1 MRNFSVVK
9 VVESGFLPSLIL
21 HKIVSTAVTWY
32 FLCIVRAIASVDA
45 NSPSSLHKKVTFSIL
60 YTYFYKTSKHPH
72 QFIYFTDQF
81 NKISFFYNFLLFSLP
96 HHFSHTNP
104 IFETHL
110 PHHLSLSLIDPIC
123 LSLTFSSTKQ

>member
-72 QFIYFTDQF
+72 QFIYFTHQF

-96 HHFSHTNP
+96 HRFSLTDP
-104 IFETHL
+104 SETHL
-110 PHHLSLSLIDPIC
+110 PHRLSLSLTDPIH